1 MTLED
6 SLSMDDYN
14 ILMPAIGED
23 EEKATGLKSLLE
35 KGIDLNQVIDESSGL
50 HPIHWASEHGN
61 QKAVEILL
69 EAGIDINIVDESFM
83 PFTAMERAAQEGHV
97 DLVKFFL
104 DKGAKKTEMT
114 KLCIGSN
121 KDIEDLLG

>member
-83 PFTAMERAAQEGHV
+83 PHTAMERAAQEGHV
-97 DLVKFFL
+97 DLVKFFVY
-104 DKGAKKTEMT
+104 KGAKKTEMT
-114 KLCIGSN
+114 KFCIVSN
-121 KDIEDLLG
+121 KVIEDLLG

>member
-6 SLSMDDYN
+6 SLSMDDYD

-23 EEKATGLKSLLE
+23 HEKATGLLSLIE

-50 HPIHWASEHGN
+50 HPIHWASDYGN

-83 PFTAMERAAQEGHV
+83 PFTAMERAAKGGHV

-104 DKGAKKTEMT
+104 DKGAKKQ
-114 KLCIGSN
+114 K
-121 KDIEDLLG
+121 

>member
-6 SLSMDDYN
+6 SLSMDDYD
-14 ILMPAIGED
+14 ILMPSIGED
-23 EEKATGLKSLLE
+23 YEKATGLLSLIE

-50 HPIHWASEHGN
+50 HPIHWASDYGN

-83 PFTAMERAAQEGHV
+83 PFTAMERAAKGGYV
-97 DLVKFFL
+97 DLVKLFL
-104 DKGAKKTEMT
+104 NKGAKKTEMT

-121 KDIEDLLG
+121 KDIESLLG